1 MPSLICPLC
10 MEDGGPSNAVGN
22 FGPNFCSTSREPSV
36 RPIFYKEH
44 HNQWD
49 KSLPNTV
56 HFLSPE
62 HHLSNHLSIMSV
74 NPPQPVNVTTDLSA
88 KADRE
93 AVYLPPSELALK
105 YNKGLQR
112 PLAVQPH
119 PSASQA
125 GSTKIK
131 KIETF
136 YVRPRWLFVR
146 VETEG
151 GVVGWG
157 EGTLE
162 GHTEAVQGSMKDIA
176 RRWVCYCS

>member
-1 MPSLICPLC
+1 
-10 MEDGGPSNAVGN
+10 
-22 FGPNFCSTSREPSV
+22 
-36 RPIFYKEH
+36 
-44 HNQWD
+44 
-49 KSLPNTV
+49 
-56 HFLSPE
+56 
-62 HHLSNHLSIMSV
+62 MSA
-74 NPPQPVNVTTDLSA
+74 NPPQPVNVTTDSSV

-93 AVYLPPSELALK
+93 AVYLPPSDLALK
-105 YNKGLQR
+105 YNKGLQCS
-112 PLAVQPH
+112 LAVRPH
-119 PSASQA
+119 PSAGQA

-146 VETEG
+146 IETEG

-176 RRWVCYCS
+176 RR